1 MKLRE
6 TFAPIAEVPSDL
18 IRRLLQR
25 VSEPLFFV
33 GLHHPGDAENFRIAC
48 LSVNTLWTRKKPIL
62 RVRALI
68 DSGAYT
74 IIHKHGHYPE
84 SHSVENYARRLFTL
98 YTGGIVS
105 ILAAVAQDYMCEPH
119 IRAKTGLSTEQHQR
133 LTVERYDA
141 LKVELERLFEGPI
154 PFHLM
159 PVLQG
164 QTPED
169 YVRHIEMY
177 GDRLTRGMWVG
188 VGSVCKR
195 QGNVKSITSVL
206 LAIKTARPD
215 LQLHGF
221 GVKLTALAD
230 KLVRKLLRT
239 ADSMAWSYAAFKQG
253 RGRDANDWR
262 EARCFC
268 AKVAVADLV

>member
-1 MKLRE
+1 MECVSRE
-6 TFAPIAEVPSDL
+6 PI
-18 IRRLLQR
+18 
-25 VSEPLFFV
+25 FFV
-33 GLHHPGDAENFRIAC
+33 GLHHPGDAENFKVAC
-48 LSVNTLWTRKKPIL
+48 LSVNTLWTRKKPIPN
-62 RVRALI
+62 VRAFI

-84 SHSVENYARRLFTL
+84 THSVENYARRLFTL
-98 YTGGIVS
+98 WNEKTVS
-105 ILAAVAQDYMCEPH
+105 ILVAVAQDYMCEPH
-119 IRAKTGLSTEQHQR
+119 IRAKTGLSTERHQR
-133 LTVERYDA
+133 LTVDRYDA
-141 LKVELERLFEGPI
+141 LKAELERLFAGPI

-164 QTPED
+164 QEPED

-177 GDRLTRGMWVG
+177 GDRLTEGMWVG

-195 QGNVKSITSVL
+195 QGNVNAILEVL
-206 LAIKTARPD
+206 VAIKRVRPD
-215 LQLHGF
+215 LRLHGF
-221 GVKLTALAD
+221 GVKLTALAN
-230 KLVRKLLRT
+230 KCVRRLLRT

-262 EARCFC
+262 EAARFC